1 MSNIK
6 GVDINLSV
14 DGAFLSE

>member
-6 GVDINLSV
+6 GVDINFSV